1 LLCSDPNR
9 FFDSLCEQ
17 HVGHESYD
25 RRQDVQGSSNRSFGL
40 VFAAVFAAIGLLPL
54 IHGGAVRIWALAVAA
69 LFLATAFLFPSALGA
84 LNRLW
89 LKFGLLLHKI
99 VSPVVLGIMFFLVIT
114 PIGMYLRARG
124 KDPLRL
130 KPNKQSKSYW
140 IERVP
145 PGPAPES
152 IKDQF

>member
-1 LLCSDPNR
+1 M
-9 FFDSLCEQ
+9 
-17 HVGHESYD
+17 GHESYD
-25 RRQDVQGSSNRSFGL
+25 RQEDVQGSSNRSFGL

-54 IHGGAVRIWALAVAA
+54 IHGDAVRIWSLLVAA
-69 LFLATAFLFPSALGA
+69 LFLAAAFLFPSALGP

-99 VSPVVLGIMFFLVIT
+99 VNPIVLGIMFFLVIT
-114 PIGMYLRARG
+114 PIGLFLRARG

-130 KPNKQSKSYW
+130 KPNRQSKSYW
-140 IERVP
+140 IDRVP
-145 PGPAPES
+145 PGPPPDS

>member
-1 LLCSDPNR
+1 
-9 FFDSLCEQ
+9 
-17 HVGHESYD
+17 VGHEKYD
-25 RRQDVQGSSNRSFGL
+25 RREDVQGSSDRSFGL

-54 IHGGAVRIWALAVAA
+54 VFGGDIRIWALVAGAIFLIVALAYPAA
-69 LFLATAFLFPSALGA
+69 LGP

-89 LKFGLLLHKI
+89 LKFGLLLHRI
-99 VSPVVLGIMFFLVIT
+99 VSPIVLGIMFFLVIT
-114 PIGMYLRARG
+114 PIGFILRARG

-130 KPNKQSKSYW
+130 KPNRQSRSYW

-145 PGPAPES
+145 PGPTPES

>member
-1 LLCSDPNR
+1 M
-9 FFDSLCEQ
+9 
-17 HVGHESYD
+17 GHESYD
-25 RRQDVQGSSNRSFGL
+25 RHQDVPGSTDRSFGL

-54 IHGGAVRIWALAVAA
+54 VHGGAVRLWALVVSA
-69 LFLATAFLFPSALGA
+69 AFLGVALVVPSVLRP

-114 PIGMYLRARG
+114 PIGMFLRARG

-130 KPNKQSKSYW
+130 KPNKQSKTYW

-145 PGPAPES
+145 PGPTPES

>member
-1 LLCSDPNR
+1 
-9 FFDSLCEQ
+9 
-17 HVGHESYD
+17 
-25 RRQDVQGSSNRSFGL
+25 
-40 VFAAVFAAIGLLPL
+40 VFAGVFTAIALLPL
-54 IHGGAVRIWALAVAA
+54 VHGGAVRLWALVPAAIFLLVALVA
-69 LFLATAFLFPSALGA
+69 PSILGP

-99 VSPVVLGIMFFLVIT
+99 LSPVVLGIMFFLVIT
-114 PIGMYLRARG
+114 PIGMFLRARG

-130 KPNKQSKSYW
+130 KPNRQSKTYW

-145 PGPAPES
+145 PGPTPES

>member
-1 LLCSDPNR
+1 
-9 FFDSLCEQ
+9 
-17 HVGHESYD
+17 VGHESYD
-25 RRQDVQGSSNRSFGL
+25 RHQDVQGSTDRSFGL

-54 IHGGAVRIWALAVAA
+54 VHGGAVRLWAIIVSA
-69 LFLATAFLFPSALGA
+69 AFLLVALVVPSVLRPI
-84 LNRLW
+84 NRLW

-114 PIGMYLRARG
+114 PIGMFLRARG
-124 KDPLRL
+124 TDPWRL
-130 KPNKQSKSYW
+130 KPNRQSRTYW

-145 PGPAPES
+145 PGPTPES

>member
-1 LLCSDPNR
+1 M
-9 FFDSLCEQ
+9 
-17 HVGHESYD
+17 GHESYD
-25 RRQDVQGSSNRSFGL
+25 RRQDVQGSSDRSFGL
-40 VFAAVFAAIGLLPL
+40 VFAGAFAAIGLLPL
-54 IHGGAVRIWALAVAA
+54 IVGGAIRLWALLVGAIFLLAA
-69 LFLATAFLFPSALGA
+69 LVFPAVLRP

-114 PIGMYLRARG
+114 PIGLFLRARG

-130 KPNKQSKSYW
+130 KPNPQSSSYW

>member
-1 LLCSDPNR
+1 M
-9 FFDSLCEQ
+9 
-17 HVGHESYD
+17 GHERYD
-25 RRQDVQGSSNRSFGL
+25 RRQDVHGSSNRSFGL

-54 IHGGAVRIWALAVAA
+54 IHGGAVRIWALLVAA
-69 LFLATAFLFPSALGA
+69 VFLAAALVFPSALGP

-114 PIGMYLRARG
+114 PIGLFLRARG

-130 KPNKQSKSYW
+130 KPNRQSKSYW

>member
-1 LLCSDPNR
+1 
-9 FFDSLCEQ
+9 
-17 HVGHESYD
+17 VGHESFD
-25 RRQDVQGSSNRSFGL
+25 RPEDVQGSSDRSFGL
-40 VFAAVFAAIGLLPL
+40 VFAAVFAAIGLVPL
-54 IHGGAVRIWALAVAA
+54 ILSGPIRLWALLAA
-69 LFLATAFLFPSALGA
+69 AFFLAAGLLFPKALGP

-99 VSPVVLGIMFFLVIT
+99 VSPIVLGIMFFVVLT
-114 PIGMYLRARG
+114 PIGLLLRARG
-124 KDPLRL
+124 RDPLRL
-130 KPNKQSKSYW
+130 KPNRQSRSYW

>member
-1 LLCSDPNR
+1 
-9 FFDSLCEQ
+9 
-17 HVGHESYD
+17 VGHERYD
-25 RRQDVQGSSNRSFGL
+25 RRQDVHGSSNRSFGL

-54 IHGGAVRIWALAVAA
+54 IHGGAVRIWALLVAA
-69 LFLATAFLFPSALGA
+69 VFLAAALVFPSALGP

-114 PIGMYLRARG
+114 PIGLFLRARG

-130 KPNKQSKSYW
+130 KPNRQSKSYW

>member
-1 LLCSDPNR
+1 
-9 FFDSLCEQ
+9 
-17 HVGHESYD
+17 VGHETYD
-25 RRQDVQGSSNRSFGL
+25 REHDVQQSTDRSFGL
-40 VFAAVFAAIGLLPL
+40 VFAAVCAIIGLSPL
-54 IHGGAVRIWALAVAA
+54 FFGRSIRLWALIAGAIFLLAA
-69 LFLATAFLFPSALGA
+69 LAFPSVLAP

-99 VSPVVLGIMFFLVIT
+99 VSPIVLGIMFFLVIT
-114 PIGMYLRARG
+114 PIGLFLRARG

-130 KPNKQSKSYW
+130 KLDRQSPSYW

-152 IKDQF
+152 LNDQF

>member
-1 LLCSDPNR
+1 M
-9 FFDSLCEQ
+9 
-17 HVGHESYD
+17 
-25 RRQDVQGSSNRSFGL
+25 
-40 VFAAVFAAIGLLPL
+40 FAGAFAAIGLLPL
-54 IHGGAVRIWALAVAA
+54 IVGGAIRLWALLVGAIFLLAA
-69 LFLATAFLFPSALGA
+69 LVFPAVLRP

-114 PIGMYLRARG
+114 PIGLFLRARG

-130 KPNKQSKSYW
+130 KPNPRSSSYW

>member
-1 LLCSDPNR
+1 M
-9 FFDSLCEQ
+9 
-17 HVGHESYD
+17 GHESYD
-25 RRQDVQGSSNRSFGL
+25 RPQDVQSSSNRSFGL

-54 IHGGAVRIWALAVAA
+54 VHGGALRLWALAVSA
-69 LFLATAFLFPSALGA
+69 AFLLVALVVPSVLRP

-99 VSPVVLGIMFFLVIT
+99 VSPIVLGIMFFLVIT

-130 KPNKQSKSYW
+130 KPNRQSKSYW
-140 IERVP
+140 IDRVP